1 MDVLVAAAGS
11 RASRGKRGL
20 DALEDSPLAVGV
32 VNRGI
37 GLAHWAEQFE
47 AGTVSFA
54 DVFVDWH
61 CPLFAGLAGRASA
74 DLTAG
79 PESGT
84 L

>member
-1 MDVLVAAAGS
+1 MLGAAAGRS
-11 RASRGKRGL
+11 TSGGKGGL
-20 DALEDSPLAVGV
+20 DAFEDTPLAVGV
-32 VNRGI
+32 VDRGI
-37 GLAHWAEQFE
+37 CLAHGAEQFE
-47 AGTVSFA
+47 AGPVGFA

-61 CPLFAGLAGRASA
+61 GPLFAGLAGRASG

>member
-1 MDVLVAAAGS
+1 MDVLGATARG
-11 RASRGKRGL
+11 RASGRKGGL
-20 DALEDSPLAVGV
+20 HAFEDSPLAVGV
-32 VNRGI
+32 INRGI

>member
-1 MDVLVAAAGS
+1 MDVLGPAAGG

-20 DALEDSPLAVGV
+20 DALEDTPLAVGV

>member
-1 MDVLVAAAGS
+1 MDMLGAAAGGS
-11 RASRGKRGL
+11 TCRSEGGL
-20 DALEDSPLAVGV
+20 DALEDTALAVGV
-32 VNRGI
+32 VNGGVR
-37 GLAHWAEQFE
+37 LAHGAEQFE
-47 AGTVSFA
+47 AGTVGFA

-61 CPLFAGLAGRASA
+61 RPLFAGLAGRASG

>member
-1 MDVLVAAAGS
+1 MDVLGPAAGG
-11 RASRGKRGL
+11 RASRGKGGL
-20 DALEDSPLAVGV
+20 DTLEDPAFAIGV
-32 VNRGI
+32 VDRGI
-37 GLAHWAEQFE
+37 GLAHWAEQLK

-61 CPLFAGLAGRASA
+61 CQLFAGLAGRASA